1 MCICVHTCTCMCTV
15 QYCNHTVLYCT
26 VSVLQQ
32 YVVIGEYAM
41 YVTTCYRHMT
51 ICTVNAY
58 VHTYTCTCDYM
69 YSIHCTYNY
78 IYVNTCTCTCT
89 DTHFFLMLCDKI
101 FWLSC
106 IYDVHLKP
114 MKWFQRDQYAPPID
128 HNHLY
133 LPDPET
139 WILQMP
145 KLQQTQNI
153 IRKVLYGNQEVCSLG
168 LEELL
173 VGNIMS
179 GSY

>member
-1 MCICVHTCTCMCTV
+1 MYIHVH
-15 QYCNHTVLYCT
+15 
-26 VSVLQQ
+26 
-32 YVVIGEYAM
+32 
-41 YVTTCYRHMT
+41 VTTCTVYIVRT
-51 ICTVNAY
+51 TTCICE
-58 VHTYTCTCDYM
+58 YM
-69 YSIHCTYNY
+69 YSNNY
-78 IYVNTCTCTCT
+78 
-89 DTHFFLMLCDKI
+89 THFLLMLCDKI

-128 HNHLY
+128 HNYLY

>member
-1 MCICVHTCTCMCTV
+1 MYMYIHVH
-15 QYCNHTVLYCT
+15 
-26 VSVLQQ
+26 
-32 YVVIGEYAM
+32 
-41 YVTTCYRHMT
+41 VTTCTIYIVRTT
-51 ICTVNAY
+51 ICE
-58 VHTYTCTCDYM
+58 YM
-69 YSIHCTYNY
+69 YSNNY
-78 IYVNTCTCTCT
+78 
-89 DTHFFLMLCDKI
+89 THFLLMLCDKI

-114 MKWFQRDQYAPPID
+114 MKWFQRDQYVPPID